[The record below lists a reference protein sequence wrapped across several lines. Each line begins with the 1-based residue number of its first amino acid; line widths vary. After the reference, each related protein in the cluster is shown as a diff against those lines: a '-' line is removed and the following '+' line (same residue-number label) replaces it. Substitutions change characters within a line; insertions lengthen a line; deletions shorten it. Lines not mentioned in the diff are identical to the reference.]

1 MTETSLLALGKS
13 QLGYD
18 FVTSIDTRYIKNT
31 FLNSKKYD
39 TLIGILSGL
48 QNSLDLTNLKI
59 DSIKIHWDKFNKP
72 YLMNFKILAESY
84 PNGKICDEILNFIA
98 GIERKPKF
106 IDYLMK
112 EMANTKILGKLDEI
126 LHANFGNMEEELT
139 EKLMPIL
146 ESVKL

>member
-1 MTETSLLALGKS
+1 
-13 QLGYD
+13 
-18 FVTSIDTRYIKNT
+18 
-31 FLNSKKYD
+31 
-39 TLIGILSGL
+39 
-48 QNSLDLTNLKI
+48 
-59 DSIKIHWDKFNKP
+59 
-72 YLMNFKILAESY
+72 MNFKILAESY
-84 PNGKICDEILNFIA
+84 PNEKICDEILNFIA